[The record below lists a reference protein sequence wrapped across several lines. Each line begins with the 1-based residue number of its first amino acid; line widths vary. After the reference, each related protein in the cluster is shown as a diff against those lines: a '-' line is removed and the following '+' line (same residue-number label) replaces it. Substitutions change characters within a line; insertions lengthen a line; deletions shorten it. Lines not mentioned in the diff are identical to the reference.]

1 MKTPKCEYCLQQ
13 GQIRN
18 RTVEDGCV
26 FCMTLWHDV
35 DPDKSCSDCA
45 NNADFTNGE
54 EDNG

>member
-1 MKTPKCEYCLQQ
+1 MKTPNCEYCLQQ

-35 DPDKSCSDCA
+35 DPDESCSDCA
-45 NNADFTNGE
+45 NNKDFTNEG
-54 EDNG
+54 DGNG